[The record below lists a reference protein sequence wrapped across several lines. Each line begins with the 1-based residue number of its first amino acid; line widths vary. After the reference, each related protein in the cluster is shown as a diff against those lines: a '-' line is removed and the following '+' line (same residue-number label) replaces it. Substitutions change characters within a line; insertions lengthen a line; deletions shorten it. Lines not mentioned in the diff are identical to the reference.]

1 MSEDS
6 EEVKDPN
13 ELVQRR
19 RLEQILERR
28 KQIGDIAT
36 RLEVRN
42 KKPEETKKV
51 LAVAIRSYIRDLE
64 GLRQHYPAHEDRWEE
79 NELGTVEVGN
89 VLTEEKLRNYSS
101 VETKYNEEKGP
112 SYFDGCKMEVLNM
125 EPKEVTLYGLDD
137 FLYYSPRIGVEVKW
151 RNESDRYT
159 REYEFD
165 RTIPLVLPH
174 HIMDKAFRTANLYL
188 SDIGLTATADMG
200 TGNGLS
206 I

>member
-1 MSEDS
+1 MSEN

-28 KQIGDIAT
+28 KKIGDIAT
-36 RLEVRN
+36 KLEVRD

-64 GLRQHYPAHEDRWEE
+64 GLRQHYPAYEDRWEE
-79 NELGTVEVGN
+79 DELGTIEVGKTI
-89 VLTEEKLRNYSS
+89 TEEKLRNYSS
-101 VETKYNEEKGP
+101 VETKYTEDKGP
-112 SYFDGCKMEVLNM
+112 SYFNGCKMEVLRV
-125 EPKEVTLYGLDD
+125 EPEEVTLYGLND
-137 FLYYSPRIGVEVKW
+137 FLSCSPEIGVKVKW
-151 RNESDRYT
+151 RNGSDMYT
-159 REYEFD
+159 QGHQFN

-174 HIMDKAFRTANLYL
+174 HVMDKAFRTANLYL
-188 SDIGLTATADMG
+188 SDIGLTATADMS

-206 I
+206 V